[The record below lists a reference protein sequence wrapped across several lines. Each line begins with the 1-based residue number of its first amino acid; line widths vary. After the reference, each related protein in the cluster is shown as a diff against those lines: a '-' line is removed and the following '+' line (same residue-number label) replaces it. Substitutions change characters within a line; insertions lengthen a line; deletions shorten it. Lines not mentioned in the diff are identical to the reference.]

1 MTFAERVDPRTGLR
15 ERFENFGSPPNLKLG
30 RLLSPTSPS
39 SGVLIAG
46 PIDADRALRAQI
58 EEVSV
63 TLGGS
68 GHVVARFDY
77 RGQGQSFGE
86 PGDLTLDRM
95 AEDVREAIGWIRKT
109 GGVEQLAMLGVG
121 LGATA
126 AAMSPGASGL
136 PLVIWDPVTD
146 IDVFLHDLAR
156 SKVSIEMGFVG
167 DGASY
172 DEGSLADVVADD
184 LLNEELNRAGYFDA
198 GGFQVASAI
207 VDSARRHSLSDV
219 MIRSTET
226 MVVPVG
232 TGRAMI
238 PETVRLIHECL
249 QKL

>member
-15 ERFENFGSPPNLKLG
+15 ERFEYFGSPPDLKLG
-30 RLLSPTSPS
+30 QLLSPASPS
-39 SGVLIAG
+39 RGVLIAG
-46 PIDADRALRAQI
+46 PIDADRALRPQI
-58 EEVSV
+58 EEISA

-86 PGDLTLDRM
+86 TGDLTLELM
-95 AEDVREAIGWIRKT
+95 AEDVSEAIGWIRESAA
-109 GGVEQLAMLGVG
+109 VEHLAMLGVG

-126 AAMSPGASGL
+126 AAMAEGASQL

-146 IDVFLHDLAR
+146 IDLFLRGLAR
-156 SKVSIEMGFVG
+156 SKLSIEMGFVG

-184 LLNEELNRAGYFDA
+184 LLHEELARAGFFDA
-198 GGFQVASAI
+198 GGFQVPSAI

-219 MIRSTET
+219 MVRSAET
-226 MVVPVG
+226 MIVPFG
-232 TGRAMI
+232 PGRAMI
-238 PETVRLIHECL
+238 PDTVRLIQESFHK
-249 QKL
+249 Q